1 MRRDGL
7 QFPFSITSNVESI
20 APPQLM
26 YTYESSLFI
35 ILSRNAVL
43 CERYKSRTDS

>member
-7 QFPFSITSNVESI
+7 QFPFSITSSMESI

-26 YTYESSLFI
+26 HTYESSLFI
-35 ILSRNAVL
+35 NLSRNAVL
-43 CERYKSRTDS
+43 CERNKSRTDS